1 MHLRKVR
8 LRNLEHPDDARGGAT
23 RFPTLGERH
32 RIAEVGL
39 RALNEGGIVLL
50 CVVVPENLE
59 RHLHALE
66 ALLEV
71 GLRRAPRFL
80 LGHARLVGGLL
91 LRGDLAELLL
101 EERDGLLQLRDLRGR
116 AVDLRVQVVDLLLL
130 VGLLGLGLRHLLD
143 HALDL
148 REGVGAHHAQG
159 ADAHGEL
166 REGRDLRLLRE
177 ALDQRHH
184 AVLDLAGLHAGPGA
198 RADLGVG
205 ARADLEEA
213 RVGVGRRVGLELVVG
228 ALRRAAGL
236 LLDDLLR
243 GRERRE
249 LLRALLLLGLVVLRL
264 GHALVLEVLEL
275 LLVGRDLLLH
285 ALELAGGDGLVLL
298 REGLGLLAL
307 RELLL
312 LVRHGVLQRLLEH
325 LEVVVRLHLRLLPLG
340 APRLRLLEDVL
351 HRGDDAAALGLVG
364 RRVRSAAE
372 RQLILVLVL
381 EQRRKL
387 GGVGSADATNTFGH
401 DERAERVPNLVHRAR
416 LQEAS
421 LAHLLLKDRDRAA
434 EHVNGLGELRI
445 GRVVVRLLL
454 LADCGGG
461 LEVLGVRRDRRRELA
476 DLRLERRD
484 LRLLVR
490 DGGCEALRIGI
501 TRLQLELSVFR
512 RVLAEISELLI
523 EFLRLFTVF
532 DDLRLEV
539 SNELN
544 NLLDWRD
551 RGCQSA
557 ANREEKKTH
566 CSYVSNT
573 RTRSFLY
580 KGRAARS

>member
-1 MHLRKVR
+1 M
-8 LRNLEHPDDARGGAT
+8 
-23 RFPTLGERH
+23 
-32 RIAEVGL
+32 
-39 RALNEGGIVLL
+39 
-50 CVVVPENLE
+50 
-59 RHLHALE
+59 
-66 ALLEV
+66 
-71 GLRRAPRFL
+71 
-80 LGHARLVGGLL
+80 
-91 LRGDLAELLL
+91 
-101 EERDGLLQLRDLRGR
+101 
-116 AVDLRVQVVDLLLL
+116 
-130 VGLLGLGLRHLLD
+130 
-143 HALDL
+143 L
-148 REGVGAHHAQG
+148 RE
-159 ADAHGEL
+159 DAHGEL

-275 LLVGRDLLLH
+275 LLVR
-285 ALELAGGDGLVLL
+285 

-340 APRLRLLEDVL
+340 ALRLRLLEHVL

-364 RRVRSAAE
+364 RRVRRAAE

-387 GGVGSADATNTFGH
+387 GGVGSADATDTFGH

-454 LADCGGG
+454 LADRGGG

-573 RTRSFLY
+573 RTRSFLA
-580 KGRAARS
+580 GPGAGVSAGAGVV